1 MALTKIP
8 IPIPIPIPIIFQSVT
23 ELFKSRYKD
32 NDTYKAIALIRHGV
46 GGGHPF
52 GSDDR
57 IAMARK
63 TRRIQNYR
71 TVLYPRY

>member
-46 GGGHPF
+46 DGGHPF
-52 GSDDR
+52 GSDDH

-63 TRRIQNYR
+63 TRRIQK
-71 TVLYPRY
+71 V